1 MTASSEIQVEVQG
14 PLIVTAAGFCAVY
27 YKPKD
32 RNNPETS
39 GPDLTTMNSWREL
52 GWRPTTRP
60 ASSAGLREGD
70 YPDAPPSSPQNPVH
84 FE

>member
-32 RNNPETS
+32 Q
-39 GPDLTTMNSWREL
+39 
-52 GWRPTTRP
+52 
-60 ASSAGLREGD
+60 
-70 YPDAPPSSPQNPVH
+70 PQQS
-84 FE
+84 

>member
-32 RNNPETS
+32 QPQQSSDFGSRSDDYELLARAGMAAN
-39 GPDLTTMNSWREL
+39 DKAREL
-52 GWRPTTRP
+52 
-60 ASSAGLREGD
+60 GLREGD
-70 YPDAPPSSPQNPVH
+70 YPDAPPSSPQNPVQL
-84 FE
+84 E